1 MQLFLSS
8 LGFES
13 VDVEL
18 KLLED
23 LQCDVML
30 LTAESKPPIV
40 EEVLSKRA
48 MRTMMV
54 PTLEDTVMTEDEPLY
69 PYYKAYEQAKH
80 EPFVVLHTSGSTGL
94 PKPVVLNHGT
104 LAHHDLFLNAKS
116 LGGKVLNVARFS
128 GKRVLLCLPQFHSA
142 AVCFLAFSVY
152 SNAIP
157 VLSPSPVSADLVNE
171 AHLYAGVDASFLAP
185 GTLADLVHNPE
196 YLENLKRLRYVT
208 FGGSPL
214 SQEVGDKVKD
224 LAHLFVSFGTTE
236 AGYYALEET
245 EPEDWQYVSF
255 SPIMGCELR
264 PFSEGLYEFFFVRR
278 DSLPNSQGIFST
290 FPSLDEYSPS
300 DLYSKHPTKNG
311 LWLFEGRGDDVL
323 IFSNTHH
330 HYPQEME
337 RTLNAH
343 PAVNSALVCGHG
355 RAKAALLIEAKIPP
369 GSQEERS
376 AKLAEIWPS
385 IELANEK
392 IASGQGQ
399 ITEDM
404 VLFTS
409 EARPMLRAG
418 KGSVLRHQ
426 TAELYRWDLDQLF
439 IKHAKASQ
447 P

>member
-1 MQLFLSS
+1 M
-8 LGFES
+8 
-13 VDVEL
+13 DL

-40 EEVLSKRA
+40 EEILSKRA

-54 PTLEDTVMTEDEPLY
+54 PALEDTLMTAEGPIY
-69 PYYKAYEQAKH
+69 PYSKTFDQAKH

-94 PKPVVLNHGT
+94 PKPVSLNHGT
-104 LAHHDLFLNAKS
+104 LAHHDLFLNARL
-116 LGGKVLNVARFS
+116 LGGKALNLARFS
-128 GKRVLLCLPQFHSA
+128 GKRVLFCLPQFHSA

-152 SNAIP
+152 SNTIP
-157 VLSPSPVSADLVNE
+157 VLSPSPVTAELVNE
-171 AHLYAGVDASFLAP
+171 AHLYAGVDASFLGP
-185 GTLADLVHNPE
+185 STLTDIVHNPE
-196 YLENLKRLRYVT
+196 YFKNLQRLRYVT

-214 SQEVGDKVKD
+214 PQEIGNKIKD
-224 LAHLFVSFGTTE
+224 LAHLFVCFGTTE
-236 AGYYALEET
+236 SGYYALEET
-245 EPEDWQYVSF
+245 DPEDWQYVSF

-264 PFSEGLYEFFFVRR
+264 PFQEGLYEFFFVLS

-290 FPSLDEYSPS
+290 FPSLQEYSAK
-300 DLYSKHPTKNG
+300 DLYSKHPTKEG
-311 LWLFEGRGDDVL
+311 LWLYEGRGDDVL
-323 IFSNTHH
+323 IFSNTQR

-343 PAVNSALVCGHG
+343 PAVKSSLVCGHG
-355 RAKAALLIEAKIPP
+355 RLKAALLIEANAPS
-369 GSQEERS
+369 GTQEERS
-376 AKLAEIWPS
+376 ARLAEIWPS

-392 IASGQGQ
+392 IASRQGR

-409 EARPMLRAG
+409 IEKPMLRAG
-418 KGSVLRHQ
+418 KGSVLRHK
-426 TAELYRWDLDQLF
+426 TAELYSSDLDQLF
-439 IKHAKASQ
+439 IKDAKTAQ

>member
-1 MQLFLSS
+1 M
-8 LGFES
+8 
-13 VDVEL
+13 
-18 KLLED
+18 LED

-30 LTAESKPPIV
+30 LTAESTPPIV
-40 EEVLSKRA
+40 DKLLSKRD
-48 MRTMMV
+48 MRTMRV
-54 PTLEDTVMTEDEPLY
+54 PALEDMLMTGDGLVY
-69 PYYKAYEQAKH
+69 PYDKTYDQAKH
-80 EPFVVLHTSGSTGL
+80 EPFVVLHTYGSTGL
-94 PKPVVLNHGT
+94 QEPVALNHGT
-104 LAHHDLFLNAKS
+104 LAAHDLFLNARS
-116 LGGKVLNVARFS
+116 LGGKALNLARFS
-128 GKRVLLCLPQFHSA
+128 GKRVLFGLPQFRSA

-152 SNAIP
+152 STTIP
-157 VLSPSPVSADLVNE
+157 VLPPSPVSAELVNE

-185 GTLADLVHNPE
+185 STLADLVRNPE
-196 YLENLKRLRYVT
+196 YLDNLTRLRYVT

-214 SQEVGDKVKD
+214 PQEVGDKVKD

-236 AGYYALEET
+236 AGFYALEET

-264 PFSEGLYEFFFVRR
+264 PFSEGLYEFFLVRR
-278 DSLPNSQGIFST
+278 DSLLNSQGIFST

-300 DLYSKHPTKNG
+300 DLYSKHPTKKG
-311 LWLFEGRGDDVL
+311 LWLFEGRADDVL
-323 IFSNTHH
+323 IFSNTYHH
-330 HYPQEME
+330 FPLEME

-355 RAKAALLIEAKIPP
+355 RPKAALLIEAKISPA
-369 GSQEERS
+369 SQEEKS

-392 IASGQGQ
+392 IASSQGQ

-409 EARPMLRAG
+409 KARPMLRAD

-426 TAELYRWDLDQLF
+426 TAELYRSDLDQLF
-439 IKHAKASQ
+439 IQHAKASQ
-447 P
+447 S